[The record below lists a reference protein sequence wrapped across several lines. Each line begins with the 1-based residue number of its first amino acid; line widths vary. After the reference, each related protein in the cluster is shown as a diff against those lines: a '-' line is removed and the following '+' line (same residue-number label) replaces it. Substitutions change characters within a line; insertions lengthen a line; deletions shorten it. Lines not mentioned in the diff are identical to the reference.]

1 MEKTI
6 LEQLEKILRDSLG
19 KEDLHIKEED
29 SLINDLELTSLDI
42 INLVGVIEDTFG
54 IEILDEDI
62 SAIKTVKDVVNYIEE
77 KRASNN

>member
-6 LEQLEKILRDSLG
+6 LEQLEKVLRDSLS